1 MKSKITT
8 LGKWMIKNWMSTLI
22 VIIPCLLFIIMPFQT
37 NHMMYML
44 FLAVFLIYILL
55 AMILLVWL
63 FISLFFK
70 KLKRPL
76 RVFTSVIIG
85 FAIAVLFEAT
95 VGPKSPS
102 YEYEQFAIN
111 LIQQRQLKQNEKDRD
126 NLAIGLDSMDD
137 REVRDKGI
145 KSCDALYETVQKYGK
160 SSKELK
166 EASDSHRVLIRNM
179 ENNDSGYVDDYEY
192 YKKLSIASINAIL
205 ARYNR
210 YIDMEAEQ
218 DITAKKIFKGEKIP
232 LKVPDH

>member
-1 MKSKITT
+1 MKLKTAT
-8 LGKWMIKNWMSTLI
+8 FGKWMAKNWLSTLI
-22 VIIPCLLFIIMPFQT
+22 VVIPCLLFIIMPFQT

-44 FLAVFLIYILL
+44 FLAIFIIYFLL
-55 AMILLVWL
+55 AMILLLWL

-76 RVFTSVIIG
+76 KVFTSVIIG

-111 LIQQRQLKQNEKDRD
+111 SIQQWQLKQNKKDRD
-126 NLAIGLDSMDD
+126 NLAIGLEPNDD
-137 REVRDKGI
+137 RGARDEGI

-166 EASDSHRVLIRNM
+166 EASDSHRVLIRDM
-179 ENNDSGYVDDYEY
+179 KNNDSGFVDDYEY
-192 YKKLSIASINAIL
+192 YKKLSVASINAIL

-218 DITAKKIFKGEKIP
+218 DVTAKKIFNDKKIP